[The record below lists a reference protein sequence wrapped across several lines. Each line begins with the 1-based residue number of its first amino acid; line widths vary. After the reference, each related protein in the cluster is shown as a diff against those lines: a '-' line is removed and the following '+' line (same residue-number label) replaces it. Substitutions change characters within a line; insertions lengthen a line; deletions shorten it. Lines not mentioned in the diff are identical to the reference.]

1 MVLHSVFDRHMYKV
15 YGESKRD
22 WQNIKNGN
30 HAFNVGCGTLYYKH
44 LELLFTMLS
53 QTVSLYM
60 SRRMIDIL
68 CLTNVQDEEYV
79 THFVSMCP
87 KYRTVILK
95 YINHY

>member
-68 CLTNVQDEEYV
+68 CLIV
-79 THFVSMCP
+79 M
-87 KYRTVILK
+87 YRTKNMLPILFLCVQS
-95 YINHY
+95 IEL

>member
-44 LELLFTMLS
+44 FELLFTMLS

-68 CLTNVQDEEYV
+68 CLIV
-79 THFVSMCP
+79 M
-87 KYRTVILK
+87 YRTKNTLPILFLCVQS
-95 YINHY
+95 IEL